1 MSPCELHYAFLLGF
15 RPYSLATSFSGS
27 GKSINVLLG
36 FRPYSLALSSLTWHP
51 VRKMVQ
57 QLTDNADLELANER
71 ETREGL
77 FNLFS

>member
-1 MSPCELHYAFLLGF
+1 MQRERQGSFEKYLMFSGYVFILGF
-15 RPYSLATSFSGS
+15 G
-27 GKSINVLLG
+27 
-36 FRPYSLALSSLTWHP
+36 PYSLALSSLTWHP

-71 ETREGL
+71 ETREGR